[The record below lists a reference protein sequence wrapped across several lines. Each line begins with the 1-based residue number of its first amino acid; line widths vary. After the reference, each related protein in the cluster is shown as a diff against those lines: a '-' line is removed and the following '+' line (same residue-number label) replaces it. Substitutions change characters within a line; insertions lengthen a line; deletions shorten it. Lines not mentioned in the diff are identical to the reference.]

1 MAIWVSDLESTIFTM
16 IKAKFP
22 AKLKNKY
29 PNIYFTISNRTDTEP
44 KFPTVY
50 IHEMPGSEQG
60 QDLAGTSINAVLAA
74 YQIDILT
81 NTSQREAKEVMSA
94 VMEIMKGMAFT
105 VISMPEFQNT
115 DEVYGS
121 TARFRRMIG
130 ANDIL

>member
-1 MAIWVSDLESTIFTM
+1 
-16 IKAKFP
+16 
-22 AKLKNKY
+22 
-29 PNIYFTISNRTDTEP
+29 
-44 KFPTVY
+44 
-50 IHEMPGSEQG
+50 MPGSEQG

-115 DEVYGS
+115 DEVYRS